1 MSRPRSLRALAV
13 VLTAATALTLA
24 ACVAPDESD
33 ATTQASEA
41 TDATLRVGAQAAPN
55 SLDPAQLHDGTQRYV
70 WGVIFDTL
78 LYYNADGEVEPAAAE
93 SWDYSDDAMTLTL
106 HLREDMSFSS
116 GEPVTG
122 EAVKATLERT
132 QSTAGPQQSNLAA
145 IESIDT
151 PDDFTVVL
159 NLREPDPNLLVA
171 LSFGSGVIGDPDTL
185 ADSETALDPVGS
197 GPYVL
202 DREKTVDGSSYV
214 LERRDDHWN
223 ADAYPFKT
231 VVVRVIQDRTALF
244 NALLTG
250 ELDAGTADATQAKQ
264 IEDSGMTITRIDG
277 TGVGALVLADR
288 GGLVAPELAD
298 VRVRQA
304 INMAF
309 DKEAIVEKVYLDL
322 GSPSSQIFNPASGA
336 YVEDLDDRYAY
347 DPEGARELLADAG
360 YGDGFTLTL
369 PANLFVQQIQPTI
382 SQALGDIGITTEWEP
397 VPAQQSGQTTNWG
410 AYYNQGGIAP
420 PSRTTKLYFGES
432 GSQNPFATTD
442 PELDALLE
450 ELASTVDAD
459 AADEVYR
466 RINEWSVENAWFAP
480 IFLPAT
486 NWITVEGVEYVGT
499 SNSLFDIRTFDTA
512 AE

>member
-1 MSRPRSLRALAV
+1 MSLRRSLRVMAV
-13 VLTAATALTLA
+13 AAVAATAMALA
-24 ACVAPDESD
+24 ACSGPDAAETPTSD
-33 ATTQASEA
+33 TQPS
-41 TDATLRVGAQAAPN
+41 DATLRIGAQAAPN

-70 WGVIFDTL
+70 WGAVFDTL
-78 LYYNADGEVEPAAAE
+78 LYFGSDGEVHPAAAE
-93 SWDYSDDAMTLTL
+93 SWEYSDDALSLTL
-106 HLREDMSFSS
+106 QLRDDMAFST
-116 GEPVTG
+116 GDPVTS

-132 QSTAGPQQSNLAA
+132 QATAGPQQSNLAA
-145 IESIDT
+145 IASIDT

-159 NLREPDPNLLVA
+159 NLSAPDPNLLVA
-171 LSFGSGVIGDPDTL
+171 LSFGSGVIGDPSTL
-185 ADSETALDPVGS
+185 DDSETALNPVGS

-231 VVVRVIQDRTALF
+231 VTVRVLQDRTALF

-250 ELDAGTADATQAKQ
+250 ELDAGTADATQVKQ
-264 IEDSGMTITRIDG
+264 IEGSGKTITRVDG
-277 TGVGALVLADR
+277 TGVGALILADR
-288 GGLVAPELAD
+288 DGAVAPELAD

-309 DKEAIVEKVYLDL
+309 DKEPIVEKVYLGL
-322 GSPSSQIFNPASGA
+322 GAPASQIFNPASDA
-336 YVEDLDDRYAY
+336 YVADLDDRYDF
-347 DPEGARELLADAG
+347 DPEGARDLLAEAG
-360 YGDGFTLTL
+360 YPDGFTLIL

-382 SQALGDIGITTEWEP
+382 SQSLADIGITTEWEP

-420 PSRTTKLYFGES
+420 PSRTAKLYFGAN
-432 GSQNPFATTD
+432 GSQNPFGTTD
-442 PELDALLE
+442 SELDALLA
-450 ELASTVDAD
+450 ELAETTDSETASD
-459 AADEVYR
+459 VYQ

-486 NWITVEGVEYVGT
+486 NWVTSEGIEYVGT
-499 SNSLFDIRTFDTA
+499 SNSQFDIRTFDVPS
-512 AE
+512 E

>member
-1 MSRPRSLRALAV
+1 MTITRSIGAMAVALA
-13 VLTAATALTLA
+13 LSLSACAAPQGAT
-24 ACVAPDESD
+24 SD
-33 ATTQASEA
+33 TNGAS
-41 TDATLRVGAQAAPN
+41 DSTLRVGAQAAPN

-70 WGVIFDTL
+70 WGGIFDTL
-78 LYYNADGEVEPAAAE
+78 LYYDNDGSIQPAAAE
-93 SWDYSDDAMTLTL
+93 RWEYSDDGLTLTL
-106 HLREDMSFSS
+106 TLREDMTFST
-116 GEPVTG
+116 GDPVTS

-132 QSTAGPQQSNLAA
+132 RDTAGPQQSNLAA
-145 IESIDT
+145 LASIDT
-151 PDDFTVVL
+151 PDDHTVVL
-159 NLREPDPNLLVA
+159 NLSEPDPNLLVA
-171 LSFGSGVIGDPDTL
+171 LSFGSGVIGDPATL
-185 ADSETALDPVGS
+185 GESRTALDPVGS

-231 VVVRVIQDRTALF
+231 VTVRAIEDRTALF

-250 ELDAGTADATQAKQ
+250 ELDAGTVDATQAKQ
-264 IEDSGMTITRIDG
+264 IEGAGLKITRIDG
-277 TGVGALVLADR
+277 TGVGALILADR
-288 GGLVAPELAD
+288 DGAVAPELAD

-309 DKEAIVEKVYLDL
+309 DKETIVDKIYLGL
-322 GSPSSQIFNPASGA
+322 GSPSSQIYNPASDAFVDG
-336 YVEDLDDRYAY
+336 LDSVYDY
-347 DPEGARELLADAG
+347 DPERAVELLAEAG

-382 SQALGDIGITTEWEP
+382 TQALGDIGITTEWEP

-420 PSRTTKLYFGES
+420 PSRTTKLYFGKS
-432 GSQNPFATTD
+432 GSQNPFGSTD
-442 PELDALLE
+442 PELDALLA
-450 ELASTVDAD
+450 ELSETRDD
-459 AADEVYR
+459 EAANETYQ

-486 NWITVEGVEYVGT
+486 NWATVEGVEYVGT
-499 SNSLFDIRTFDTA
+499 SHSQFDVRVFDVSA
-512 AE
+512 D